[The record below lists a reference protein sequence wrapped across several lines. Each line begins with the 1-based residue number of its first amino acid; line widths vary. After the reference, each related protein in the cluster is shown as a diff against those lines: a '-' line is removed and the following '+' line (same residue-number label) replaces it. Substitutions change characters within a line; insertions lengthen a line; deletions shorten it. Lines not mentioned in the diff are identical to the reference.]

1 MRTVPLLALAL
12 LGLLLG
18 GCSPESAPRITPTP
32 SLSPDPEPT
41 ASAQPEVAEV
51 FTMPTAC
58 HQILTAD
65 TLRVL
70 ETRGLVLLGGP
81 DGVYGDDYLLE
92 PSPEQEAGGITCIWG
107 DPDTEISSVTIS
119 VAPLS
124 AATRAE
130 VVSSLAVEQGLNETI
145 GETASYYWLLGDDE
159 HAPAML
165 NVLTADSWISV
176 IQTIGGDAN
185 YTEAENLAI
194 EVHGRV
200 YGLS

>member
-1 MRTVPLLALAL
+1 MRTVPVSALAL
-12 LGLLLG
+12 IALLLS
-18 GCSPESAPRITPTP
+18 GCSPESAPRTTPPP
-32 SLSPDPEPT
+32 STSPQPT
-41 ASAQPEVAEV
+41 ASAEPEPTEL
-51 FTMPTAC
+51 FTMPTTC
-58 HQILTAD
+58 HQILNDD
-65 TLRVL
+65 TLRAF
-70 ETRGLVLLGGP
+70 EARGLVLLGGP
-81 DGVYGDDYLLE
+81 EGLYGDDYLLE

-107 DPDTEISSVTIS
+107 NPDTEISTVTIS

-124 AATRAE
+124 AADRAD
-130 VVSSLAVEQGLNETI
+130 VVSSLTVEQGLNETR
-145 GETASYYWLLGDDE
+145 GETADYYWLLGDDE

-194 EVHGRV
+194 EVHDRV